1 MTDKTITFAIG
12 DIHGM
17 KEHLHNILEQVHF
30 YIKDNNVEDW
40 KIVFTGDY
48 IDRGPESNWVVSTIR
63 NKQEEFPGKIITLR
77 GNHEQMLLDAIN
89 GGWSDVSQFLRNGG
103 DATLISYGV
112 TNVKDIPFNHKQ
124 FFKDTVMCY
133 EDEFR
138 YFVHAGVNHSKPLSD
153 QDEMF
158 QLWVREGFL
167 DYPGKFEKFIVHG
180 HTPRPYDNYGVKTN
194 RLNLD
199 FAACFGGSLVCAVF
213 NNEQAEPIHAF
224 SYSIDRAV
232 AGR

>member
-1 MTDKTITFAIG
+1 MNKITFSIG

-30 YIKDNNVEDW
+30 YIQDNEIEDW

-63 NKQEEFPGKIITLR
+63 NKQEEFPGKIITIR
-77 GNHEQMLLDAIN
+77 GNHEQMLLDALN
-89 GGWSDVSQFLRNGG
+89 GSYSDVAQFLRNGG
-103 DATLISYGV
+103 DTTLASYGV

-124 FFKDTVMCY
+124 FFRDTVMCY
-133 EDEFR
+133 EDDFR
-138 YFVHAGVNHSKPLSD
+138 YFVHAGINHSKPLSE

-158 QLWVREGFL
+158 QLQVREGFL
-167 DYPGKFEKFIVHG
+167 DYAGKFEKFIVHG
-180 HTPRPYDNYGVKTN
+180 HTISWAYDNYGVETN

-199 FAACFGGSLVCAVF
+199 YGAFCGGSLVCAVF
-213 NNEQAEPIHAF
+213 NDEQAEPIHAF

-232 AGR
+232 ASR